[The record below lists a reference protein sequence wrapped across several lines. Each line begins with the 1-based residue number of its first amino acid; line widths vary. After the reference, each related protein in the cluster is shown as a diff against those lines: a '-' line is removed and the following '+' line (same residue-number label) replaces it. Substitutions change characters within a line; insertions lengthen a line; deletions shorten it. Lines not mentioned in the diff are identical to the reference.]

1 MRDTVTEG
9 LNSRVIADFS
19 APIASA
25 SSVRLMPRASMAART
40 LAFHACGACKDADLV
55 ELLLGLKQTDR
66 PAYDAVILL
75 LRRMVER
82 KSQNQPLQ
90 S

>member
-25 SSVRLMPRASMAART
+25 SSVVGMD
-40 LAFHACGACKDADLV
+40 KDAELV